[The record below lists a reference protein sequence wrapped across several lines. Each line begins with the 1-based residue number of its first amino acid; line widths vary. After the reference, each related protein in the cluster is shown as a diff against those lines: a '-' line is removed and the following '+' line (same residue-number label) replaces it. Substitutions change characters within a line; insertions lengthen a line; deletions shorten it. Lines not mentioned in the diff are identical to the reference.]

1 MHLSHLLTGE
11 RTPQDRILHHIQ
23 RDGVILTEGTVT
35 SVSFHLCC
43 KIGKKETSTQGKGI
57 FSISSLWIA

>member
-11 RTPQDRILHHIQ
+11 RTPQDRIFHQ
-23 RDGVILTEGTVT
+23 TVILTERTVT
-35 SVSFHLCC
+35 SVSFQLCC